1 MTAET
6 LSESDNTVASI
17 LLATKRRK
25 EKRPLFVWEGEGEG
39 EIHRESV
46 IKNGDR
52 K

>member
-1 MTAET
+1 MTAKT

-25 EKRPLFVWEGEGEG
+25 EKKTIVCLRGKG
-39 EIHRESV
+39 EIHRDRV